1 MFYISG
7 KYKNGFLMKTVK
19 LITCNDAMKAH
30 ILKGALENDGIESIL
45 YNENWDI
52 HAMESYQFFNRT
64 SMEAKTGAE
73 FSCTFDGT
81 GIAIV
86 GTAQNAEFTVLVDGH
101 TMYENFFV
109 ADCLP
114 RQACLVIDQL
124 PEGKH
129 SMRVFVT
136 SGQFKLDVLEIPEA
150 YPRMT
155 DTLLIPSNVR
165 SAAAA
170 EIRQQSAVRERQRE
184 DAFMDADA
192 MLWHLEHPFTEPPK
206 KQDVPAADEDAVS
219 SEVAETS
226 TEVPVPDSDENTS
239 DATDNDVL
247 AETTDDNVT
256 AAEVKLEQTEPAS
269 EEQEISVPEETET
282 MAQEAE
288 QLVFDEETSQSMAE
302 IDAIFNA
309 APETEESHK
318 EADVEMEMTADQI
331 ERILNPDG
339 AKKYAD
345 DSAESEQI

>member
-1 MFYISG
+1 
-7 KYKNGFLMKTVK
+7 
-19 LITCNDAMKAH
+19 
-30 ILKGALENDGIESIL
+30 
-45 YNENWDI
+45 
-52 HAMESYQFFNRT
+52 
-64 SMEAKTGAE
+64 
-73 FSCTFDGT
+73 
-81 GIAIV
+81 
-86 GTAQNAEFTVLVDGH
+86 
-101 TMYENFFV
+101 
-109 ADCLP
+109 
-114 RQACLVIDQL
+114 
-124 PEGKH
+124 
-129 SMRVFVT
+129 
-136 SGQFKLDVLEIPEA
+136 
-150 YPRMT
+150 MT
-155 DTLLIPSNVR
+155 
-165 SAAAA
+165 
-170 EIRQQSAVRERQRE
+170 VREIVE
-184 DAFMDADA
+184 T
-192 MLWHLEHPFTEPPK
+192 LGL
-206 KQDVPAADEDAVS
+206 AADEDAVS

>member
-1 MFYISG
+1 M
-7 KYKNGFLMKTVK
+7 
-19 LITCNDAMKAH
+19 CC
-30 ILKGALENDGIESIL
+30 ILFRRVDCFGDGIL

>member
-1 MFYISG
+1 M
-7 KYKNGFLMKTVK
+7 
-19 LITCNDAMKAH
+19 
-30 ILKGALENDGIESIL
+30 
-45 YNENWDI
+45 
-52 HAMESYQFFNRT
+52 
-64 SMEAKTGAE
+64 
-73 FSCTFDGT
+73 
-81 GIAIV
+81 
-86 GTAQNAEFTVLVDGH
+86 LVDGH

>member
-1 MFYISG
+1 MINSSRVSLCSDFAWNMFRNI
-7 KYKNGFLMKTVK
+7 
-19 LITCNDAMKAH
+19 H
-30 ILKGALENDGIESIL
+30 IDPVAVQPLYVRRVDCFGDGIL

-226 TEVPVPDSDENTS
+226 TDVSVSDSDENTS
-239 DATDNDVL
+239 ETTSDTTDNDVL
-247 AETTDDNVT
+247 VETTDDSVT
-256 AAEVKLEQTEPAS
+256 ATEMESEQTEPVS
-269 EEQEISVPEETET
+269 EEQEITAPEET
-282 MAQEAE
+282 
-288 QLVFDEETSQSMAE
+288 VS
-302 IDAIFNA
+302 
-309 APETEESHK
+309 
-318 EADVEMEMTADQI
+318 
-331 ERILNPDG
+331 G
-339 AKKYAD
+339 AR
-345 DSAESEQI
+345 S